1 MPLKVKDIHNILEKH
16 APSIYKESYDNVGL
30 MVGSMEDE
38 VTSILLSLDCTL
50 EVIEEAKLKGC
61 NLILCHHPLLFKKPS
76 SITTGDLLGKKI
88 IELISNN
95 INVYA
100 SHTNLDSVSGG
111 LNDILIELLGFNSGE
126 IIEPNPFDERAG
138 IGRLVS
144 LSQPLR
150 LEELCINVKKSL
162 SLPIIRYAGND
173 DMQIS
178 KIAVI
183 NGSGQSCFSKAASLG
198 ADCII
203 TGDTSYHYISDM
215 NEEGIAVIDAGHH
228 GTEILA
234 VKSFSNWF
242 KNKINDM
249 GFNNSVLFTENN
261 NCPYKYK

>member
-1 MPLKVKDIHNILEKH
+1 MPLKVKDIHNIIETH
-16 APSIYKESYDNVGL
+16 APSRFKESYDNVGL
-30 MVGSMEDE
+30 MVGNLEDE
-38 VTSILLSLDCTL
+38 VTSVLVSLDCTL

-88 IELISNN
+88 IRLISNN

-111 LNDILIELLGFNSGE
+111 LNDILMELLGFNSGE
-126 IIEPNPFDERAG
+126 IIEPNSFDESAG

-144 LSQPLR
+144 LSQPL
-150 LEELCINVKKSL
+150 LLDELCNNVKKSL
-162 SLPIIRYAGND
+162 SLPVIRYSGND
-173 DMQIS
+173 NKLIS

-183 NGSGQSCFSKAASLG
+183 NGSGQSSFSKAVRLG

-228 GTEILA
+228 GTEMLA
-234 VKSFSNWF
+234 VKVFSNWF
-242 KNKINDM
+242 ENKINDM
-249 GFNNSVLFTENN
+249 GFNNSVIFTENN